1 MPQFNRIFNLA
12 RKKLNLKNLQKNS
25 FLVNL
30 GKNFLKYI
38 LFILPF
44 ILLFKTLYS
53 CLFNGVWDFQFF
65 SQQFISNFPFIG
77 KILYSII
84 WNEYSLLPIDTI
96 YYNQWIMEITFVGGL
111 GGILGRTIFETYFSD
126 FIKVPLGGETLMS
139 EGNVNAMNQDSASK
153 SSTSAGSKSGSSAGS
168 KSGSSTG
175 SKSGSSAEPKWIS
188 DAESKSSSSKFTHT
202 IPSEYSD
209 IVHKDIKN
217 ATEDF
222 RVSNEK
228 SVNMITKINQSSSRI
243 NLKLPHD
250 FWTLLRNH
258 SNMLNMYFEQR
269 ITWSVEIS
277 KHLHIKDRI
286 EINSLIDKKRTLHEE
301 YLTKVEQ
308 LSEGRGDF
316 INGLKQFYNLTNA
329 YRNAANKEV
338 NAIEWTIHESI
349 RRTHPLYKNSDL
361 KQTVNIDYPKFKKTF
376 SDEDQK
382 LRKRFSEIL
391 NAPKK

>member
-1 MPQFNRIFNLA
+1 MPQFNRRFKLA
-12 RKKLNLKNLQKNS
+12 RKKLNPKNLQKNS

-30 GKNFLKYI
+30 CKNFLKYI

-44 ILLFKTLYS
+44 ILLFRALYS

-77 KILYSII
+77 KILHGII

-96 YYNQWIMEITFVGGL
+96 YYNQRIMEITFVGGL

-153 SSTSAGSKSGSSAGS
+153 SSPSAGSKSGSSAGF

-175 SKSGSSAEPKWIS
+175 SKSGTSAEPKWIS
-188 DAESKSSSSKFTHT
+188 DVESKSSSSKFTHT
-202 IPSEYSD
+202 ISSEFSD

-228 SVNMITKINQSSSRI
+228 SVYAITKINQSSSNI
-243 NLKLPHD
+243 NLKLPKE
-250 FWTLLRNH
+250 FWTLISHH
-258 SNMLNMYFEQR
+258 SDMLNMYFEQR
-269 ITWSVEIS
+269 ITWSLEIS

-286 EINSLIDKKRTLHEE
+286 VVNSLIDKKRTLHEE
-301 YLTKVEQ
+301 YLTKIEQ
-308 LSEGRGDF
+308 LSEGGDL

-349 RRTHPLYKNSDL
+349 RRAHPLYKNSDL